1 MPTDKQSLK
10 EILQSHIVDIC
21 FTKKDGTE
29 RKMTCTLKAT
39 LLPEVELK
47 EDKSIKKDNEEV
59 LAVWD
64 LEKKAFRSFRIESL
78 KSLKYNDADIAYEL

>member
-39 LLPEVELK
+39 LLPEVEVK
-47 EDKSIKKDNEEV
+47 EDKQTKKDNEEV

-78 KSLKYNDADIAYEL
+78 KSLKHNDADIAYEL